1 MRLSRRRRSLSRPR
15 QRARSVR
22 PQAPRR
28 ATQSCWDES
37 GPLTSKHRTSELEQ
51 QIIRKWL
58 ERPEGFRSGPD
69 VLAFYGELMLQ
80 QSPLLG
86 FPYPGDKYQGLLW
99 ILRDHIEPDP

>member
-1 MRLSRRRRSLSRPR
+1 M
-15 QRARSVR
+15 
-22 PQAPRR
+22 
-28 ATQSCWDES
+28 
-37 GPLTSKHRTSELEQ
+37 
-51 QIIRKWL
+51 
-58 ERPEGFRSGPD
+58 ERPEGFRRGPD